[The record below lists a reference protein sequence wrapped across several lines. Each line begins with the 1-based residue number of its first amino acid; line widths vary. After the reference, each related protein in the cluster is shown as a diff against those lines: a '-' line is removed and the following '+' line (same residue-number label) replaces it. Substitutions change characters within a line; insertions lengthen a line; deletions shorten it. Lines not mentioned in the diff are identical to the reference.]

1 MYVDFH
7 AEVSRVNVTIPASPG
22 KPSREA
28 CLALRFGPVSIK
40 RPERGLPSFD
50 LKRLPEMVE
59 LYLVDIFEVDVS
71 KGAEAIH
78 WRLLTS
84 HQVEDFG
91 MAHLMLD
98 FYRKR
103 WIIEEYFRTL
113 KSAGFK
119 IENAKM
125 SDPRAFMNF
134 AALAAIAAVTVTQML
149 RARDNPSGQALGDA
163 FDPDDKPLLFALC
176 KEYEGETPTIRQKNP
191 HPPDTLAFA
200 AWVIARLGAWTGYYS
215 KPGPATLSRGLR
227 RYHEI
232 EYGARIS
239 ARIV

>member
-1 MYVDFH
+1 VLIRASANRNLANRKKLFSY
-7 AEVSRVNVTIPASPG
+7 ASSLPEAGRLNVTIPASLG

-40 RPERGLPSFD
+40 RPERGVPSLD
-50 LKRLPEMVE
+50 LKGLPEMVE
-59 LYLVDIFEVDVS
+59 LHLVDIFEVDVS

-125 SDPRAFMNF
+125 SDPKDLHELRCSCGHCSCHGYSD
-134 AALAAIAAVTVTQML
+134 AACA
-149 RARDNPSGQALGDA
+149 
-163 FDPDDKPLLFALC
+163 
-176 KEYEGETPTIRQKNP
+176 
-191 HPPDTLAFA
+191 
-200 AWVIARLGAWTGYYS
+200 
-215 KPGPATLSRGLR
+215 
-227 RYHEI
+227 
-232 EYGARIS
+232 
-239 ARIV
+239 